1 MIMEEIMDIN
11 NAQRAQILVEA
22 LPYIKKYYNKII
34 VVKYGGNAMIN
45 DDLKEAV
52 MGDIVLLSLIGIKVV
67 LVHGG
72 GPEITEMLGKIGK
85 KSEFVDGL
93 RVTDQESVDIVQM
106 VLAGKINK
114 NLVNLLQNKGGKAI
128 GLCGIDGHMIK
139 ATQKDPRLGFV
150 GEITDVNVEP
160 ILDVL
165 EKGYIPVVSTVGY
178 DNEGNTYNINADTAA
193 ARIAGQLQC
202 ESLISMTDIDG
213 ILRDKNDPSTLISKI
228 NVSDA
233 PQLIREGVISGGML
247 PKVNCCIEAIRRGV
261 GKVFIIDGR
270 IPHAI
275 LIETLTDEGIGTM
288 FVSGNHYGNETV
300 R

>member
-1 MIMEEIMDIN
+1 MELTNM
-11 NAQRAQILVEA
+11 QRADVLTQA

-45 DDLKEAV
+45 EELKDAV

-72 GPEITEMLGKIGK
+72 GPEITDMLSRVGK
-85 KSEFVDGL
+85 KTEFVDGL
-93 RVTDQESVDIVQM
+93 RVTDRETVDIVQM

-114 NLVNLLQNKGGKAI
+114 NLVNLIQNKGGKAI

-139 ATQKDPRLGFV
+139 AETLDERLGYV
-150 GEITDVNVEP
+150 GEITEVNVTP

-165 EKGYIPVVSTVGY
+165 EKGYIPVISTVGC
-178 DNEGNTYNINADTAA
+178 DDEGNSYNIHADTAA
-193 ARIAGQLQC
+193 ARIAGQLGA
-202 ESLISMTDIDG
+202 ESLISMTDIEG
-213 ILRDKNDPSTLISKI
+213 ILRDKNDPSTLISQI
-228 NVSDA
+228 YVSEA
-233 PQLIREGVISGGML
+233 PQLMREGVISGGMI

-261 GKVFIIDGR
+261 NRVFIIDGR
-270 IPHAI
+270 IPHSI

-288 FVSGNHYGNETV
+288 FLG
-300 R
+300 